1 MSNKKNLSEED
12 AVEKNDEEGQTQT
25 KTTDNPLEGESLKKT
40 NNMLGV
46 HTKPLKLVHSTSE
59 TNKITGSSDNQT
71 KRQESN
77 ILELLRSR
85 SSASKSE
92 SISRSKKM
100 YRNRKLATTNSE
112 TKSSVRKALF
122 AKL

>member
-12 AVEKNDEEGQTQT
+12 AIEKNDEEGQTQAQ
-25 KTTDNPLEGESLKKT
+25 TTDNRLEGDSLKKT

-77 ILELLRSR
+77 KKEMTVESNNNKDQEDLNEQITNQTSPQKRMLKTLTSSEL
-85 SSASKSE
+85 
-92 SISRSKKM
+92 
-100 YRNRKLATTNSE
+100 N
-112 TKSSVRKALF
+112 
-122 AKL
+122 